1 MEECDVR
8 LARIL
13 LEVTAHVRDHLGH
26 RLLVAACLAAGD
38 DLALFEGEDGL
49 DVTPTADEGAGPA
62 NAAAILQELEGRD
75 REEGE
80 ARLADA
86 LELLHGL
93 LCGLALVAQP
103 YGNLD
108 HVPQANTGGP
118 AVENRDRH
126 IDGVGGD
133 RGRLVGPGELGA
145 DGEHEDVLCAAL
157 DRIPVDG
164 LEDRKS
170 VV

>member
-49 DVTPTADEGAGPA
+49 DVQQTAHEGAGPA
-62 NAAAILQELEGRD
+62 NAAALLQELEGRD

-108 HVPQANTGGP
+108 HVPQANTGGT

-133 RGRLVGPGELGA
+133 RG
-145 DGEHEDVLCAAL
+145 
-157 DRIPVDG
+157 
-164 LEDRKS
+164 DRKS
-170 VV
+170 TRLNSSHVAISYAVFCLKKKMTPRSAMPTR